1 MIRRQTR
8 NKHSSSTYKMSK
20 QHTSIVTVKLLPGE
34 FRTDFEGEDIGFSMT
49 EERAEE
55 LLNILHASFET
66 ANHKELS
73 AKSAE
78 YKKRIADNKAFR
90 EFQEK
95 QRAKRPTMSVETS
108 MAFGEEIDD
117 LKRALDD
124 QKTQNEKLMGIIE
137 SCVLTGKIVE
147 ERGVLIAAENLQL
160 KKDLSTWE
168 ADCDKFYKEVL
179 GLRDEVATAK
189 ALAADWEK
197 KCNEAVYDQ
206 DAASEAHA
214 SEMKEKLEELEA
226 ARNEGD
232 NHQAG
237 YIRLLN
243 ERDELIL
250 AQVDLRQELDASAQ
264 AKEKLEAQV
273 EALEAGWAAAN
284 YQAGYSAAEEKFR
297 AEFQELRKC
306 RADATAWEKEEIDRL
321 RKDVRAHEA
330 RVAWHAD
337 MAKRDMEANVAKIQ
351 GLEALVA
358 DHVASVAELKEE
370 NEQLKAA
377 LAVKE
382 KTTPTA
388 VHYVEL
394 RSPVV
399 EAPEPS
405 PLALGTPAVHPHV
418 PAEIPEEHSP
428 FMARSEQ
435 LAEESDAILQL
446 VTALREREESI
457 AQYLGG
463 STKKSPNPEEH

>member
-20 QHTSIVTVKLLPGE
+20 QHTSIVTFKLLPGE

-117 LKRALDD
+117 LKRALED
-124 QKTQNEKLMGIIE
+124 QKTQNDKLMGIIE

-147 ERGVLIAAENLQL
+147 ERGVLLATENLQL

-168 ADCDKFYKEVL
+168 DIGRTALADCDKFYKEVL

-197 KCNEAVYDQ
+197 KCHEAVYDQ

-214 SEMKEKLEELEA
+214 SEMSKLTANSLADMKDVEARHQRELEA

-250 AQVDLRQELDASAQ
+250 AQVDLRQELDESAQ
-264 AKEKLEAQV
+264 AKEKLEAEAEAHHEELATAQNAAETRV
-273 EALEAGWAAAN
+273 KIMEVAYNREMAKKDKTYREALDPLLTRVA
-284 YQAGYSAAEEKFR
+284 K
-297 AEFQELRKC
+297 
-306 RADATAWEKEEIDRL
+306 WEKLFHECQS
-321 RKDVRAHEA
+321 DVE
-330 RVAWHAD
+330 
-337 MAKRDMEANVAKIQ
+337 Q
-351 GLEALVA
+351 
-358 DHVASVAELKEE
+358 LKEE
-370 NEQLKAA
+370 NEKLKEA
-377 LAVKE
+377 LAVKG

-405 PLALGTPAVHPHV
+405 PLALGTPAV

-457 AQYLGG
+457 AQYLDG

>member
-20 QHTSIVTVKLLPGE
+20 QHTSIVTVKLLPEE

-117 LKRALDD
+117 LKRALDE
-124 QKTQNEKLMGIIE
+124 QKTQNDKLMGIIE

-147 ERGVLIAAENLQL
+147 ERGVLLAAENLQL
-160 KKDLSTWE
+160 KKDLFTWE
-168 ADCDKFYKEVL
+168 NIGRTGLDDCDKFYKEVL

-197 KCNEAVYDQ
+197 KYNKAVVDYDVAEDKALMMRREIALAHAAEVAEAKALAADWEKKCHEAVYDQ

-214 SEMKEKLEELEA
+214 SEMSKLTANSLADMKDVSARLSEATETRVKIMEVAYNREMVKKDKAYREALDPLLTRVAKWEKLF
-226 ARNEGD
+226 
-232 NHQAG
+232 H
-237 YIRLLN
+237 
-243 ERDELIL
+243 ERQTD
-250 AQVDLRQELDASAQ
+250 
-264 AKEKLEAQV
+264 V
-273 EALEAGWAAAN
+273 E
-284 YQAGYSAAEEKFR
+284 Q
-297 AEFQELRKC
+297 
-306 RADATAWEKEEIDRL
+306 
-321 RKDVRAHEA
+321 
-330 RVAWHAD
+330 
-337 MAKRDMEANVAKIQ
+337 
-351 GLEALVA
+351 
-358 DHVASVAELKEE
+358 LKEE
-370 NEQLKAA
+370 NEKLKVA

-405 PLALGTPAVHPHV
+405 PLALGTPAV

-428 FMARSEQ
+428 FMTRSEQ

>member
-1 MIRRQTR
+1 
-8 NKHSSSTYKMSK
+8 
-20 QHTSIVTVKLLPGE
+20 
-34 FRTDFEGEDIGFSMT
+34 MT

-73 AKSAE
+73 AKSSE

-147 ERGVLIAAENLQL
+147 ERGVLLAAENLQL

-168 ADCDKFYKEVL
+168 DNGRTALDDCDKFYKEVL

-197 KCNEAVYDQ
+197 KCHEAVYDQ

-250 AQVDLRQELDASAQ
+250 AQVDLRQELDDSAQ
-264 AKEKLEAQV
+264 AKEKLEAEA
-273 EALEAGWAAAN
+273 EALRAELDGEVTAVTAATEVYRAMR
-284 YQAGYSAAEEKFR
+284 ADLERLSAENKALRQKAEEEKQLVQR
-297 AEFQELRKC
+297 HLKEVAKEHAE
-306 RADATAWEKEEIDRL
+306 ATAWEKEEIDRL

-330 RVAWHAD
+330 LVSWHAD

-351 GLEALVA
+351 GLEAQVA
-358 DHVASVAELKEE
+358 NHVASVAELKEE
-370 NEQLKAA
+370 NEKLKEA

-405 PLALGTPAVHPHV
+405 PLALGTPDV

>member
-1 MIRRQTR
+1 
-8 NKHSSSTYKMSK
+8 MSK

-73 AKSAE
+73 EKSAE

-117 LKRALDD
+117 LKRALED
-124 QKTQNEKLMGIIE
+124 QKTQNEKLMGIVE

-147 ERGVLIAAENLQL
+147 ERGVLLAAENLQL
-160 KKDLSTWE
+160 KKDLSTLE
-168 ADCDKFYKEVL
+168 DIYRTALAHCDKFYKEVL

-197 KCNEAVYDQ
+197 KCNEALVDYDVAEDKALMMRRETALAHAAEVAEAKALAADWEKKCNEAVLDQ
-206 DAASEAHA
+206 DEAERRERAAADTRVKIMETAYNREMVKKDRDYREALDPLLTRA
-214 SEMKEKLEELEA
+214 AKWEKLF
-226 ARNEGD
+226 
-232 NHQAG
+232 H
-237 YIRLLN
+237 
-243 ERDELIL
+243 ER
-250 AQVDLRQELDASAQ
+250 QS
-264 AKEKLEAQV
+264 
-273 EALEAGWAAAN
+273 
-284 YQAGYSAAEEKFR
+284 
-297 AEFQELRKC
+297 
-306 RADATAWEKEEIDRL
+306 
-321 RKDVRAHEA
+321 DV
-330 RVAWHAD
+330 
-337 MAKRDMEANVAKIQ
+337 
-351 GLEALVA
+351 
-358 DHVASVAELKEE
+358 
-370 NEQLKAA
+370 EQLKEA

-405 PLALGTPAVHPHV
+405 PLALGTPAVSPAV

-446 VTALREREESI
+446 VTALREREEAI